1 MREHLR
7 YPKQALAQGVEG
19 TVKVEYSI
27 NQAGKVIKA
36 KATEGPKD
44 GCREEAVRLV
54 KLLRFSVPKD
64 YKMTVQYHQHL
75 NINFKLPKQKTRP
88 KSQPTKI
95 SYTLTPTPQKQEE
108 QNTPQKSGGYGYTIK
123 W

>member
-1 MREHLR
+1 MAKRKTKFIHKPVYPGGTQALQKFLREHLR

-54 KLLRFSVPKD
+54 KLLRFSV
-64 YKMTVQYHQHL
+64 
-75 NINFKLPKQKTRP
+75 
-88 KSQPTKI
+88 
-95 SYTLTPTPQKQEE
+95 
-108 QNTPQKSGGYGYTIK
+108 
-123 W
+123 